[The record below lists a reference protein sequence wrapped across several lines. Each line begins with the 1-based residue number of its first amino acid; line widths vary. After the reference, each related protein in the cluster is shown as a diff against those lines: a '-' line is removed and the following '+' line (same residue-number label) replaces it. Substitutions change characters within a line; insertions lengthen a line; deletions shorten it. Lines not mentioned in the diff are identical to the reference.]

1 MQTKTV
7 KRYYCDFCKKSGGSS
22 YHMKKHESSCTKNP
36 NRVCGMCAIVGGSQK
51 TIRELTE
58 AAKFG
63 LESLRNV
70 ASGCPACMLAAIRQT
85 TNDGLT
91 DAHIEA
97 LQEFD
102 FRKECEAAWAEF
114 KDRESEYNYLA
125 AN

>member
-36 NRVCGMCAIVGGSQK
+36 NRVCGMCAIVGKSQK

-70 ASGCPACMLAAIRQT
+70 ASGCPACMLSAIRQADEDCV
-85 TNDGLT
+85 TNEFI
-91 DAHIEA
+91 DAMLA
-97 LQEFD
+97 FD
-102 FRKECEAAWAEF
+102 FNKECSLFWSSF
-114 KDRESEYNYLA
+114 KYA
-125 AN
+125 QA